1 MADEYT
7 EILVAIG
14 RVEEGMRHMRE
25 DIAGLRTEFQVHRQE
40 VEAVKQ
46 DIRIIE
52 LDLQEVKTR
61 HNSNRANAAVIVSV
75 LAVVIAAVNVLSGIF
90 A

>member
-1 MADEYT
+1 MSEEYT

-14 RVEEGMRHMRE
+14 RIEEGLRHMRE
-25 DIAGLRTEFQVHRQE
+25 DIAGLRQEFQVHRQE

-61 HNSNRANAAVIVSV
+61 HNSNRANAAVVVSV
-75 LAVVIAAVNVLSGIF
+75 LAVVIAAINVLSNLF
-90 A
+90 T